1 MIFKNLKWTGVVL
14 SLFSLSIWF
23 GACNNQKEAET
34 ETTTET
40 EVVKNGAV
48 SEGLSFVDI
57 DNKTISLNDLKGKVV
72 FLNFWATW
80 CPPCRAEMPSIDEMK
95 KSFKDNDNIVFLF
108 VDVDNKIEQSTKYV
122 KDKNLDLHVVVAK
135 GAIPSTYLG
144 NAIPTTVVLDKNGNI
159 AEKVEGSMDYN
170 TPEVIKGLQQLMDQ

>member
-1 MIFKNLKWTGVVL
+1 MIFKNLKWAGIVL
-14 SLFSLSIWF
+14 SLFSLSLWI
-23 GACNNQKEAET
+23 GACNNQKE
-34 ETTTET
+34 TET
-40 EVVKNGAV
+40 ESTHETEVANKEPI

-95 KSFKDNDNIVFLF
+95 KNFKNNDNIVFLF
-108 VDVDNKIEQSTKYV
+108 VDVDKKIEQSTKYV
-122 KDKNLDLHVVVAK
+122 KDKNLDLHVVMAK
-135 GAIPSTYLG
+135 GDIPSTYLG
-144 NAIPTTVVLDKNGNI
+144 NAIPTTVVLNKNGDI

-170 TPEVIKGLQQLMDQ
+170 TPEVVQALQQLIDQ